1 MTIMLTNSYQKSI
14 TQSEENSNQN
24 WRMKYVDFAS
34 RLKLACREG
43 RLPENHAALA
53 KLFEVSQPMVSYYM
67 NGVKLPSMDKAIHI
81 AIVCGVCVEW
91 LLTGRGPKNP
101 QAESGAGDWLDL
113 RGLDHSV
120 KLALRAAVLASSP
133 PPANKSS

>member
-1 MTIMLTNSYQKSI
+1 
-14 TQSEENSNQN
+14 
-24 WRMKYVDFAS
+24 MKYVDFAS

-53 KLFEVSQPMVSYYM
+53 RLFRVSQPMVSYYM
-67 NGVKLPSMDKAIHI
+67 NGAKLPSMDKAIHI

-101 QAESGAGDWLDL
+101 RCGSDNGDWLDL
-113 RGLDHSV
+113 RGLDQSV
-120 KLALRAAVLASSP
+120 RLALRAAVNASSP
-133 PPANKSS
+133 PPPNKSS